1 MNICISYFLFRYEV
15 KLMQND
21 DHTILSRIRYPDQS
35 VERLQINEESEVIN
49 DYSCRIKI
57 QIIYSLVNSDMD
69 ATINSELF

>member
-1 MNICISYFLFRYEV
+1 
-15 KLMQND
+15 MQND

-57 QIIYSLVNSDMD
+57 QIKYIIYSLVNSDMD

>member
-1 MNICISYFLFRYEV
+1 
-15 KLMQND
+15 MQND

-57 QIIYSLVNSDMD
+57 QIKYNIFIS
-69 ATINSELF
+69 